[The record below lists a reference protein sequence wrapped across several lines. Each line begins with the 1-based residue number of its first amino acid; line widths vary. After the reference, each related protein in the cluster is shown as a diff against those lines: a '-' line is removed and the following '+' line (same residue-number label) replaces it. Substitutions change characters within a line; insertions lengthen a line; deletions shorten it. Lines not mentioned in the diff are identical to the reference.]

1 MGRFSNELPV
11 RTIAPPNGSSSPR
24 ERWHCRCSAWYFARV
39 NDSRIAP
46 TVETNERALIAA
58 LKAGEP
64 TAYEKVVR
72 LYGGRMLSVARRFL
86 RTEDDAQ
93 DAVQD
98 AFLSA
103 WKAIDSFEGTAQL
116 STWLH
121 RIAVN
126 AALMKL
132 RVQKKHPERSIE
144 ELLPKFKA
152 DGHPFEPAAP
162 WRDGAEVLAER
173 KESGAFVR
181 ECIDKL
187 PESYRTVLLLRDID
201 ELDTEETAGVLGIT
215 PNAVKVRLHRAR
227 QALRTLLDSR
237 LRAGGT

>member
-1 MGRFSNELPV
+1 M
-11 RTIAPPNGSSSPR
+11 
-24 ERWHCRCSAWYFARV
+24 
-39 NDSRIAP
+39 
-46 TVETNERALIAA
+46 ETDEKALIAA

-64 TAYEKVVR
+64 AAFEKVVR

-103 WKAIDSFEGTAQL
+103 WKAIDSFEGSAQL

-132 RVQKKHPERSIE
+132 RVQKKVDAFNERTFEQEIRLGE
-144 ELLPKFKA
+144 GA
-152 DGHPFEPAAP
+152 DKKVDSPA
-162 WRDGAEVLAER
+162 
-173 KESGAFVR
+173 
-181 ECIDKL
+181 
-187 PESYRTVLLLRDID
+187 
-201 ELDTEETAGVLGIT
+201 
-215 PNAVKVRLHRAR
+215 
-227 QALRTLLDSR
+227 
-237 LRAGGT
+237 